1 MFSLLHGY
9 QFAGFP
15 QGSILGPL
23 LFLIYTYDLSKNLSS
38 ITKHFADDIC
48 IFSAVHDFELSARQL
63 SDDLN
68 KISEWAFQ
76 CKMAFNPALCKQA
89 HEILFSFK
97 THKISHRKVN
107 FNN

>member
-1 MFSLLHGY
+1 M
-9 QFAGFP
+9 
-15 QGSILGPL
+15 ILAKTCHQSRNIL
-23 LFLIYTYDLSKNLSS
+23 QMIYA
-38 ITKHFADDIC
+38 F
-48 IFSAVHDFELSARQL
+48 FSAVHDFELSARQL